1 MKKQPMT
8 TEPAYS
14 KPLVRRLT
22 GVKGGGRRPLFAV
35 QNGKH
40 AVKGGC

>member
-22 GVKGGGRRPLFAV
+22 GQKGGGRPRPLFAV
-35 QNGKH
+35 QNSKH
-40 AVKGGC
+40 AKKGC